1 MKTFKHFIYD
11 TQISQYNIMLDEQK
25 RNKKKDIKRRMSDAF
40 DKKEREKKV
49 QKLLDNPDHW
59 RRLS

>member
-25 RNKKKDIKRRMSDAF
+25 RNKKKEIEKRMGTSY
-40 DKKEREKKV
+40 DKRKREKKV